1 MDEEKKEPELEEE
14 KDYEEEP
21 DFDEF
26 DADAAPVEEPYHQIS
41 FPEEQPELFG
51 DAAPEEAKA
60 AQHEILE
67 DEGAGA
73 YAAAQQKA
81 EEDREVDEILEKRSA
96 VNPVPKNDSWKTI
109 HSEFAAEVEKFAHE
123 AEDFAKKVNDYI
135 NDPEMEFARD
145 DEKEKEDNPSSEKK
159 ESLEYTDV
167 EPETVDIPSEKDTII
182 PSPEPKPSEPRRRT
196 KRRKPEK
203 TDEELEAEQEAQA
216 RRDAKAEKKAEK
228 RRRKEERRRAKA
240 AAEAEKRRQYLD
252 DREAPVEDIEEEPA
266 ETPAAAADIAA
277 AMEEIP
283 DSEAEH
289 LEEPKPVRPEL
300 KFDRKQWRREPEAPQ
315 LNAEVV
321 PAEFDIPLG
330 TQEEWEAGEAEEPII
345 ADRERPTLSFNDDPT
360 RELSPVEELHLGEN
374 NLKAAAAE
382 KAEKTEPE
390 EPQNAEEPADL
401 DIPEVQ
407 IVDFT
412 HKKEQKPDGI
422 DGDTGYLPDLSKI
435 KEMSLV
441 DVPDEETEQP
451 EDTAETDTGEMVAEA
466 TEEAE
471 AAEAA
476 EAVEETAEEE
486 EPVTAQ
492 QTAAEKVPIAEVSQ
506 SPEDLDRTLEKFLV
520 SDENSKREREDYEE
534 NELVDDEDAE
544 EPDETDE
551 SVDTNDESTEL
562 EDTEEP
568 EDKPKRKNGFWS
580 NLGHSIVNALEGGE
594 SDGEFSDDSLEDVED
609 TEPALADKTVALP
622 TRNERIDHQFH
633 EKTEQDEETAA
644 PAEDAEQDE
653 ISEAY
658 DSFKTAV
665 LKNVDEYL
673 KEDESPEESEDK
685 SAEGEEPEESEPQDV
700 EEAEPTDPSKEE
712 TLDLAEA
719 AAQEKKKKKDKKS
732 KFIHTYELEK
742 SPKIVPKGAHFNS
755 LDKTILAR
763 DKDQLVV
770 HEDPE
775 QIDGQIKFEGFDE
788 EEPKPTQ
795 LDDKHVEAALRKKR
809 TQQVKDFK
817 IEKDDGATEVEDAED
832 AEQASS
838 MDEMPNFGHG
848 TKVNDYI
855 DDEYHGPDD
864 RRRINRTLS
873 SKTRGAL
880 ISTIAQAVLTVAALV
895 MGIFVSLAHGNLEA
909 IGGSSVTCGVIGM
922 LLLLAS
928 AGFGWQVMW
937 KGFAGI
943 FKGKINAASGF
954 AVVYTVSFIE
964 DIVLMFVETSSQAAS
979 LYTAAACFGMTLSC
993 WSRYLSLKRVMDN
1006 FKFMNS
1012 GTSLHSTRVIT
1023 SKDDA
1028 KTIGRG
1034 LLVDEPTI
1042 AYHAPSEIPSGFIE
1056 DSLAD
1061 DPADAYS
1068 KRPFFIAI
1076 AVAAV
1081 VALIAGLVD
1090 HSAASA
1096 VNVLACIMTLG
1107 IPAFSILTY
1116 NFGLY
1121 YEDKFLSRKNAV
1133 ILGHRAVEK
1142 SAYIDTFAIDS
1153 SEIFGKGSCSILGI
1167 KTFHDMKIDDAILYA
1182 AALVIR
1188 SKGPLAEVFEK
1199 TILGKNNLLPEV
1211 EELQYEERLGLSA
1224 WSHDRRILFGNRE
1237 FLINH
1242 NVQVPNPEYEAEY
1255 SRSGHKVCYLAIS
1268 GKIAAMFVLR
1278 YRASRRVRKCLRQM
1292 DRAGIT
1298 LLVSNTDCNVTEE
1311 MLSKKFRISQEAVKV
1326 ISPVSSELLKKYE
1339 EGDEN
1344 TESDDIGILHT
1355 GSPDASMRSLY
1366 EARRLY
1372 DGVSINNVFVLTYT
1386 AIAVILGIIFTF
1398 VTASGMISD
1407 PFVLLTQFI
1416 GTLIAVGI
1424 AWSRSRHGVKEKKKK

>member
-1 MDEEKKEPELEEE
+1 MDEEKKDPELEED

-51 DAAPEEAKA
+51 DAASEEAKA

-145 DEKEKEDNPSSEKK
+145 EDEKDKIENQSSEKK
-159 ESLEYTDV
+159 DSLEYTDV
-167 EPETVDIPSEKDTII
+167 EPEAVDIPSEKDTII
-182 PSPEPKPSEPRRRT
+182 PNPEPKPSEPRRRT

-203 TDEELEAEQEAQA
+203 SEEEELTAEQEAQA
-216 RRDAKAEKKAEK
+216 KRDAKAEKKAEK

-240 AAEAEKRRQYLD
+240 AVDAERRRQYLD
-252 DREAPVEDIEEEPA
+252 DQEAPVEDIKEEPV
-266 ETPAAAADIAA
+266 ETPAAAADTAA

-283 DSEAEH
+283 DSEAEQ
-289 LEEPKPVRPEL
+289 LDEPKPVRPKL
-300 KFDRKQWRREPEAPQ
+300 QFDRKKWRRKPEDPQ
-315 LNAEVV
+315 INQAVV

-360 RELSPVEELHLGEN
+360 RELSPVEELHLGDN
-374 NLKAAAAE
+374 NLKAEAE
-382 KAEKTEPE
+382 KKTEPA
-390 EPQNAEEPADL
+390 EPEDAEDAPDI
-401 DIPEVQ
+401 DIPDVQ
-407 IVDFT
+407 SVDIT
-412 HKKEQKPDGI
+412 HKKEEKPDGI
-422 DGDTGYLPDLSKI
+422 AGDTGYLPDLSKI

-441 DVPDEETEQP
+441 DVPDE
-451 EDTAETDTGEMVAEA
+451 DMAETDTGEMVAEA
-466 TEEAE
+466 AEEAE
-471 AAEAA
+471 AAEK
-476 EAVEETAEEE
+476 VETAKTAEEPAGESDTAEPE
-486 EPVTAQ
+486 EQ
-492 QTAAEKVPIAEVSQ
+492 IAAEKVRTAEVSQ

-534 NELVDDEDAE
+534 DEVASEPADTDAE
-544 EPDETDE
+544 
-551 SVDTNDESTEL
+551 S
-562 EDTEEP
+562 EEP
-568 EDKPKRKNGFWS
+568 EDSTESEEDEEPKRKNGFWS

-594 SDGEFSDDSLEDVED
+594 SDGEFSDDSLEDDTED
-609 TEPALADKTVALP
+609 EPALADKTVALP

-633 EKTEQDEETAA
+633 EKTESDDETAA

-685 SAEGEEPEESEPQDV
+685 STESEEPEESEPQD
-700 EEAEPTDPSKEE
+700 EAEPTDPSKEE

-719 AAQEKKKKKDKKS
+719 AAQEKKKKNKKS
-732 KFIHTYELEK
+732 KFVHTYELEK

-795 LDDKHVEAALRKKR
+795 LDDKHVEAVLRKKR

-817 IEKDDGATEVEDAED
+817 IEKDDGATDVEDAED
-832 AEQASS
+832 ADQTSS
-838 MDEMPNFGHG
+838 MDEMPSFGHG
-848 TKVNDYI
+848 TKVNDFI

-864 RRRINRTLS
+864 RRRINRELS
-873 SKTRGAL
+873 SKTRNAL

-895 MGIFVSLAHGNLEA
+895 LGIFVALAHGNMEA
-909 IGGSSVTCGVIGM
+909 IGGSTVTCGVIGM

-954 AVVYTVSFIE
+954 AVVYTVSFVE

-979 LYTAAACFGMTLSC
+979 LYTAAACFGMTLTC

-1028 KTIGRG
+1028 KAIGRG

-1061 DPADAYS
+1061 DPADEYS
-1068 KRPFFIAI
+1068 KRPFFITI

-1081 VALIAGLVD
+1081 VALIAGIIN
-1090 HSAASA
+1090 HSAATG
-1096 VNVLACIMTLG
+1096 VNVLACVMTLG

-1199 TILGKNNLLPEV
+1199 TILGKNNLLPEI

-1255 SRSGHKVCYLAIS
+1255 TRSGHKVCYLAIS

-1372 DGVSINNVFVLTYT
+1372 DGVSINNVFVLTYS

-1398 VTASGMISD
+1398 VTTAGMISD

-1424 AWSRSRHGVKEKKKK
+1424 AWSRSRHGVKEKKRK